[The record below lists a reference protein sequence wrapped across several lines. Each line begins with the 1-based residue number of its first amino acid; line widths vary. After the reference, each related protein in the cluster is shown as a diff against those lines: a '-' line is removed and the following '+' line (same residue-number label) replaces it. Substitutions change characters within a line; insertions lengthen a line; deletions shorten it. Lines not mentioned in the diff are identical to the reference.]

1 MGGVGAGGFFWRQC
15 FEELM
20 VTLAYA
26 PPTTHRSIFAVKA
39 NVGNELFDIV
49 LDVSSSLGKTTST
62 RFDEFLENFRRGG
75 GVISDPKN
83 FVAVFS
89 RW

>member
-62 RFDEFLENFRRGG
+62 RFDEFSENFRRGG
-75 GVISDPKN
+75 GSFPILKIALR
-83 FVAVFS
+83 FFGK
-89 RW
+89 